1 VPLRA
6 NVALSSVSQSFSFFQ
21 STNISSGKITISC
34 CKEKKKKKRTGAM
47 GEVRAQ
53 CSEGGESVLG
63 SESLTATD
71 TAIVLLSA
79 AAARGDLSKVAQYWL
94 LVPQNAQASG
104 MGEEIQQNSL

>member
-1 VPLRA
+1 
-6 NVALSSVSQSFSFFQ
+6 
-21 STNISSGKITISC
+21 
-34 CKEKKKKKRTGAM
+34 M

-79 AAARGDLSKVAQYWL
+79 SAARGDLSKVAQYWL
-94 LVPQNAQASG
+94 LVPQHAHASG
-104 MGEEIQQNSL
+104 MGEEIQQSSLFTKFFVNTTKFFRAYGAIYGIKTERG